1 MKVIDLTLTISEK
14 IPTFPGSPRP
24 NFIPWENIKEDG
36 YNLELLFLSTHTG
49 THMDAPYHFLE
60 KGAKIHEISL
70 KKLVSEAVLI
80 QSRGSRDRFG
90 IKQISI
96 TKADIQKFE
105 KQHGKIDGFS
115 SVIFYTGWNVPHL
128 WGTYDDVTEHLPLS
142 PDYNQ
147 EKYYFTKNPGLSVSG
162 AEYLASKKINLVGI
176 DSPNIDM
183 GTDHKFSVHQIFAKK
198 GILIVENLTNLHILF
213 HMLHPETAAKKRMYW
228 YTRRSQDPPAVTSR
242 RFRDPKTGKYQSP
255 KKLPTF
261 HLVVL
266 PLKLKN
272 ATGSPVRAIAFVD

>member
-1 MKVIDLTLTISEK
+1 MEIIDLTLTVSDK

-70 KKLVSEAVLI
+70 NKLVSEAVLI
-80 QSRGSRDRFG
+80 QSRRSYDRLG
-90 IKQISI
+90 MKQVSI

-105 KQHGKIDGFS
+105 KKYGEIDGFS
-115 SVIFYTGWNVPHL
+115 SVIFNTGW
-128 WGTYDDVTEHLPLS
+128 GADF
-142 PDYNQ
+142 NQ
-147 EKYYFTKNPGLSVSG
+147 KYYFTKNPGLSVSG
-162 AEYLASKKINLVGI
+162 AEYLASKKIKLVGI
-176 DSPNIDM
+176 DSPSIDV
-183 GTDHKFSVHQIFAKK
+183 GSDHKFSVHQIFAKK
-198 GILIVENLTNLHILF
+198 GILVVENLWLAQLF
-213 HMLHPETAAKKRMYW
+213 HRVHQTVEEKRNAM
-228 YTRRSQDPPAVTSR
+228 TFTLTSKGP
-242 RFRDPKTGKYQSP
+242 RFQDPKTGKFQSP
-255 KKLPTF
+255 NKLPTC

-266 PLKLKN
+266 PLKLKD